1 MTDLIDDIHGI
12 IESSI
17 DDAYVKINRSML
29 LRNWSLGEII
39 SSEKNRKGSISVNA
53 DCIRDSGFSVD
64 DEEIVS
70 FVHFYRD
77 YPDMKKMLNDEGYV
91 P

>member
-1 MTDLIDDIHGI
+1 LTDLIDDIHGI

-39 SSEKNRKGSISVNA
+39 SSEKNRK
-53 DCIRDSGFSVD
+53 
-64 DEEIVS
+64 
-70 FVHFYRD
+70 
-77 YPDMKKMLNDEGYV
+77 
-91 P
+91 

>member
-1 MTDLIDDIHGI
+1 M
-12 IESSI
+12 
-17 DDAYVKINRSML
+17 KINRSML

-39 SSEKNRKGSISVNA
+39 SSEKNRNGSISVNA
-53 DCIRDSGFSVD
+53 GCIKDSGFSVD

-70 FVHFYRD
+70 FVRFYRD